1 MAKGDEK
8 KTVTD
13 LKRGKAVDNHQV
25 AVDGDDTSGHNSFE
39 PSGET
44 LNELFDLQ
52 DATEG
57 QIKALKEKQRLKTQP
72 EREKIAELKGKLKAA
87 RDRLVSDNYPTL
99 ELETMMRRRRLQ
111 RQAEQV
117 SEELQEA
124 QKKRLAQMEEAWKS
138 FRALPLGKAAEAS
151 EASKPH

>member
-1 MAKGDEK
+1 MAKDEK

-13 LKRGKAVDNHQV
+13 LKRGKAADNHQV
-25 AVDGDDTSGHNSFE
+25 PVDGEDTSGHNSFE

-52 DATEG
+52 DSTED

-72 EREKIAELKGKLKAA
+72 EREKIAELKTKLKAA
-87 RDRLVSDNYPTL
+87 RDRLVSDNYPTM

-117 SEELQEA
+117 SDELQEA
-124 QKKRLAQMEEAWKS
+124 QKKRLAAMEAAWKS
-138 FRALPLGKAAEAS
+138 FRALPLGQAAEAAES
-151 EASKPH
+151 TTH